1 MTSFKFVL
9 LFCRKN
15 NGYLVILDMTDE
27 INNHP
32 LYEAIISD
40 SGKIQYSKILP
51 NGISLP
57 FNYSV
62 AIDAIDHIQS
72 VSQQDFNRILTN
84 QLAGINEAGW
94 AQFDQDC
101 YQYIHSDLNHLLE
114 FGLIENDNS
123 FN

>member
-1 MTSFKFVL
+1 MTDFKFVL

-15 NGYLVILDMTDE
+15 NSYFVILDMTDE
-27 INNHP
+27 MNNHP

-40 SGKIQYSKILP
+40 SGNIQCLKILP
-51 NGISLP
+51 KGSYIP

-72 VSQQDFNRILTN
+72 LSQEDFNKILTN
-84 QLAGINEAGW
+84 QLAGINQAGW
-94 AQFDQDC
+94 APFDQDC

-114 FGLIENDNS
+114 FGLIENENS
-123 FN
+123 